1 MQRTELA
8 EKWKSVIENLNLE
21 GLMLLDNL
29 MGGIAEMEEHN
40 INTTEERKQE
50 IQLER
55 ARREEKRHEE
65 EVEKYWKQKEELA
78 EMVKSLPEESKKVLA
93 AIDTV
98 EKMELDDYALTI
110 GTVCMIGQI
119 YGKNYMDTC
128 NEFYSFGF
136 YQGMEYMKSTK
147 EKEAGA
153 MAQN

>member
-1 MQRTELA
+1 MQRAEL
-8 EKWKSVIENLNLE
+8 ETKWKSIIKNLNLE

-55 ARREEKRHEE
+55 ARRGEKRHEE
-65 EVEKYWKQKEELA
+65 EMEKYWKQKEEIA
-78 EMVKSLPEESKKVLA
+78 EMIKSLPEESKKVFT

-98 EKMELDDYALTI
+98 KKMELDDYALTI
-110 GTVCMIGQI
+110 ETVCMIGRI
-119 YGKNYMDTC
+119 YGKSYIDTC
-128 NEFYSFGF
+128 NEFYCFGF

-147 EKEAGA
+147 EKRCK
-153 MAQN
+153 Q